1 MKTSYHHIAAA
12 VILAGL
18 AACSIDEDNFRPEPD
33 DEGPGLITISGEI
46 SQIYQTRANDSGF
59 ADKDEIGVYI
69 VDYNGGD
76 AGTLKNNGNRADNV
90 KFTFDEAAYKWTP
103 EHDIYWKDKE
113 THIDVCG
120 YYPYAN
126 PSSVEEYRFSV
137 ATDQTTSKTAESL
150 GGYEAS
156 DFLWAKQAGVKYP
169 DVVNLTF
176 SHKMSRLV
184 VKLVKGK
191 DFEGDIPKDV
201 VVKVHGTVTDAIV
214 DLGSGVVVKD
224 SHGKA
229 ESITMKK
236 ESESVFSSIIVPQR
250 IDNRQPLIEVLTS
263 NVSYLME
270 SRFIFRSGIQ
280 HSINIILDSDP
291 AKVKIEIGGEIQG
304 WN

>member
-1 MKTSYHHIAAA
+1 MTEYDSSNKPVPLQVSGNAVNNAALRFNGSSWTTSPTLYW
-12 VILAGL
+12 
-18 AACSIDEDNFRPEPD
+18 
-33 DEGPGLITISGEI
+33 
-46 SQIYQTRANDSGF
+46 
-59 ADKDEIGVYI
+59 DKGVKY
-69 VDYNGGD
+69 
-76 AGTLKNNGNRADNV
+76 
-90 KFTFDEAAYKWTP
+90 
-103 EHDIYWKDKE
+103 
-113 THIDVCG
+113 DVYG
-120 YYPYAN
+120 YYPYAK
-126 PSSVEEYRFSV
+126 PASVDEYRFTV
-137 ATDQTTSKTAESL
+137 ATDQTTAKTSRAL

-176 SHKMSRLV
+176 SHRMSRLV

-191 DFEGDIPKDV
+191 VFEGDMPKDV

-224 SHGKA
+224 NYGKA
-229 ESITMKK
+229 QTITMKK
-236 ESESVFSSIIVPQR
+236 ESDTVFSSIIVPQR

-270 SRFIFRSGIQ
+270 SRFVFRSGIQ
-280 HSINIILDSDP
+280 HSVNIILDSDP

>member
-1 MKTSYHHIAAA
+1 
-12 VILAGL
+12 
-18 AACSIDEDNFRPEPD
+18 
-33 DEGPGLITISGEI
+33 
-46 SQIYQTRANDSGF
+46 
-59 ADKDEIGVYI
+59 
-69 VDYNGGD
+69 
-76 AGTLKNNGNRADNV
+76 
-90 KFTFDEAAYKWTP
+90 
-103 EHDIYWKDKE
+103 
-113 THIDVCG
+113 
-120 YYPYAN
+120 
-126 PSSVEEYRFSV
+126 
-137 ATDQTTSKTAESL
+137 
-150 GGYEAS
+150 
-156 DFLWAKQAGVKYP
+156 
-169 DVVNLTF
+169 
-176 SHKMSRLV
+176 MSRLV

-291 AKVKIEIGGEIQG
+291 AKVKIEIGGELQG